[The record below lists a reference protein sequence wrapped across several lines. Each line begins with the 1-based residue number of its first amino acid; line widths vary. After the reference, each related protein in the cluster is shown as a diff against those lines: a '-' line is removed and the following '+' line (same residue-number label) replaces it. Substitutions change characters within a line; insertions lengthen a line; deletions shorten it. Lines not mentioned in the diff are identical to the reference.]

1 MFEVQIVEKP
11 AFNILGKKAWR
22 QFKSPDDVAKLF
34 EEAHSQ
40 GLIEKLKSLGSGE
53 VTNSAFLGVAVLSE
67 SGSMDYYFSA
77 EVSSGEEDAEL
88 TNIKIPASRWAVI
101 KGKNSTLEE
110 IGALEQ
116 YGYGEWLEGSGY
128 VILSNKPQMN
138 VFVSESGEGHAELWL
153 PVEEATAENTMKL
166 RPYLT
171 FNGQCEEALELYKT
185 AFQAEVLQMMRFS
198 DMPPIPGFE
207 IPEEFKNRILQVS
220 LKIGADFIRMSD
232 CGPGH
237 PLNDVESERISI
249 AVETTVQKT
258 KYAFEILSKE
268 GRIGM
273 PLGET
278 FYSPSAGVVFDKFGV
293 MWNFVARS

>member
-1 MFEVQIVEKP
+1 LFEVNVFEKP

-22 QFKSPDDVAKLF
+22 EFKSPDDVAKLF
-34 EEAHSQ
+34 EEAHER
-40 GLIEKLKSLGSGE
+40 GLIEKLKTIGSSE
-53 VTNSAFLGVAVLSE
+53 VTNSAFLGIAMVSE
-67 SGSMDYYFSA
+67 GGGMDYYFAA
-77 EVSSGEEDAEL
+77 EAAPDKKDAEL
-88 TNIKIPASRWAVI
+88 VSVKIEASLWAVI

-128 VILSNKPQMN
+128 IIAANKPQMN
-138 VFVSESGEGHAELWL
+138 VFVSEGGEGHAELWL

-171 FNGQCEEALELYKT
+171 FNGQCEEALELYKK
-185 AFQAEVLQMMRFS
+185 AFQAEVLQLMRFS
-198 DMPPIPGFE
+198 DMPPMPGFE
-207 IPEEFKNRILQVS
+207 IPEEFKSRILQVS
-220 LKIGADFIRMSD
+220 LKFGADFIRMSD

-249 AVETTVQKT
+249 AVETTVEKT
-258 KYAFEILSKE
+258 KHAFEVLSKE
-268 GRIGM
+268 GRVGM

-278 FYSPSAGVVFDKFGV
+278 FYSPLAGVVFDKFGV
-293 MWNFVARS
+293 MWNFVARA